1 MGRVIS
7 TENLVTER
15 NRMLK
20 AMAIA
25 QRELAK
31 QPSFN
36 AASHDLAAFLVL
48 ALEKVAESI
57 ERSVLPWEKRGYW
70 LKADR
75 FRMDWAWVEPLA
87 RELKAALMSED
98 EARLAQGMAAL
109 SQKLSGVKVAGKHRL
124 GTPWLGAWEK
134 LKASA
139 GK

>member
-15 NRMLK
+15 NRVLK

-25 QRELAK
+25 TRELAK
-31 QPSFN
+31 QPGFN
-36 AASHDLAAFLVL
+36 ATARDFAACLVL
-48 ALEKVAESI
+48 ALKKVAESI

-98 EARLAQGMAAL
+98 EGQLAL
-109 SQKLSGVKVAGKHRL
+109 GVA
-124 GTPWLGAWEK
+124 
-134 LKASA
+134 
-139 GK
+139 

>member
-25 QRELAK
+25 TRELAK

-36 AASHDLAAFLVL
+36 AASRDLLAFLVL

-57 ERSVLPWEKRGYW
+57 ERSVMPWEKRGYW

-75 FRMDWAWVEPLA
+75 FRMDWDWVGPLA
-87 RELKAALMSED
+87 SKLRTALMSED
-98 EARLAQGMAAL
+98 EGQLAQDMAAL
-109 SQKLSGVKVAGKHRL
+109 SQKLSGVKVAEKHRI
-124 GTPWLGAWEK
+124 GTPWLGAMEK
-134 LKASA
+134 LKASEV
-139 GK
+139 K